1 MLALTLTADLNG
13 YESSLEL
20 IIRIAHMTIN
30 RVTDLRP
37 NDSPEDPYFYTFK
50 VQCTSCRE
58 THPNWVNV
66 SRFVSGSD

>member
-1 MLALTLTADLNG
+1 
-13 YESSLEL
+13 
-20 IIRIAHMTIN
+20 MTVN

-37 NDSPEDPYFYTFK
+37 NDTPEDPYFYTFK

-66 SRFVSGSD
+66 SRFVSGINQITAF